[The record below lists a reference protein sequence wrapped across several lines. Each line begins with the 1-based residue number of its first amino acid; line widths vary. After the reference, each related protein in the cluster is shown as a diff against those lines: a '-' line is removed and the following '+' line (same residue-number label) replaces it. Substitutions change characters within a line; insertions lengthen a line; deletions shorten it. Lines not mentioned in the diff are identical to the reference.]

1 MSGFFRKGFRL
12 RDASGSPVNSVLERG
27 RVFEGVAGV
36 DAITRARY
44 VLPSAVAIRR
54 ATLRSP
60 RSVRLRVLT
69 LSVTASRVA
78 GSSPRMK

>member
-1 MSGFFRKGFRL
+1 MSGSRQKGFGL
-12 RDASGSPVNSVLERG
+12 GDVSGSPVNSVLERG

-54 ATLRSP
+54 ATARSP
-60 RSVRLRVLT
+60 RSVGLRVRT
-69 LSVTASRVA
+69 LLVTASRVA